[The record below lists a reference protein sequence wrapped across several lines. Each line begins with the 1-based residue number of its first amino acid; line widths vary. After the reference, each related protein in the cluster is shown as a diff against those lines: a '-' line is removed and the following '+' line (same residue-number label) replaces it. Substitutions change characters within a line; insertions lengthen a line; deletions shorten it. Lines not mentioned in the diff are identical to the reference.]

1 MIVGASASRRRR
13 GGRVAPARAT
23 GARVEPGAKGV
34 RCRRSDAPE
43 GGVYEWY
50 QRGVQL
56 LGDGH
61 PAAAATLLARAAEA
75 EPGSR
80 SILEALGRAQYDAGR
95 YAEAMAAFTALIA
108 VRPDRRL
115 RPLRPRAWPR
125 AGPATSALAAEHL
138 ALAVAMRPDLG
149 HYARALRG
157 VRARQAA
164 ESA

>member
-1 MIVGASASRRRR
+1 MPLVEDAVRSRVRREWE
-13 GGRVAPARAT
+13 GTLVPEDGP
-23 GARVEPGAKGV
+23 
-34 RCRRSDAPE
+34 PE
-43 GGVYEWY
+43 GGVYEWF

-56 LGDGH
+56 LAQGH
-61 PAAAATLLARAAEA
+61 PAAAATLLARASEV

-95 YAEAMAAFTALIA
+95 YGESMAAFTALVA
-108 VRPDRRL
+108 VSPTDDYAHFGL
-115 RPLRPRAWPR
+115 GLAASR
-125 AGPATSALAAEHL
+125 AGELPLAAEHL

-164 ESA
+164 GPA

>member
-1 MIVGASASRRRR
+1 MPEAG
-13 GGRVAPARAT
+13 P
-23 GARVEPGAKGV
+23 
-34 RCRRSDAPE
+34 PE

-56 LGDGH
+56 LVEGH

-95 YAEAMAAFTALIA
+95 FEQSMASFTALTA
-108 VRPDRRL
+108 VSPTDDYAHFGL
-115 RPLRPRAWPR
+115 GLAASR
-125 AGPATSALAAEHL
+125 AGELRVAAEHL
-138 ALAVAMRPDLG
+138 ALAVAMRPDLA

-164 ESA
+164 GSA